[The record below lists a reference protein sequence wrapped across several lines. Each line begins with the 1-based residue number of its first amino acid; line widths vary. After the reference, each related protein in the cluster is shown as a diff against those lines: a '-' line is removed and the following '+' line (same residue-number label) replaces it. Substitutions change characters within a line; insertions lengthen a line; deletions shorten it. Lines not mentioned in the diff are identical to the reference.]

1 MGLSM
6 MLMKCVAVLVW
17 ALGDQRLQLVLVLSP
32 SNEEGDSEEE
42 EEELLSHQAELL
54 QYRMEPEQ
62 AQSGMEGGCQLV
74 DQPEPPSH
82 GGTHA
87 HPQQTREVVAVY
99 QQRWQ

>member
-1 MGLSM
+1 M

-17 ALGDQRLQLVLVLSP
+17 ALGDQRLLLVLVLLP

-42 EEELLSHQAELL
+42 DREEVDEELLSHQAELL

-62 AQSGMEGGCQLV
+62 AQSGMEGGCQPV
-74 DQPEPPSH
+74 EQPEPPSH

-87 HPQQTREVVAVY
+87 HPQQTREVVAV
-99 QQRWQ
+99 